1 MNTLEQLLRILF
13 PVSTLL
19 LIVFGA
25 LILLA
30 RAYEEAEGVE

>member
-1 MNTLEQLLRILF
+1 MNTLTQLLSILF

-19 LIVFGA
+19 LIVFGG

-30 RAYEEAEGVE
+30 RACEEAEGDE